1 MQQDARSPRFV
12 RFPRAARPGRPG
24 PLPRGVAGLAAFALV
39 AGCSVS
45 IRTGGKEGS
54 GEPPE
59 RAPGGLATVGDP
71 YTPGDGNAG
80 YDVQHYGLK
89 LAIVPDDEA
98 KQLDGT
104 AEITAVA
111 TQRLTMFD
119 LDLTGLTVAEI
130 KVDGQ
135 AAKYHRDGSELVI
148 EPGRALEKGAR
159 FVTTV
164 RYSGTPQP
172 VRDKVLGKYGW
183 IRTRDGVFV
192 ACQPSGAHTWFPSN
206 DHPSDKAT
214 FDIQVSVP
222 QGLTAISNGEPAPG
236 TLQGGGTNPGGGDA
250 PGIPDTPPPGNGP
263 GQTPPP
269 GQSPPPGQP
278 PNSPQPT
285 ITTVAYKQRAIKQ
298 RAMATTSWHVAQPMA
313 TYLATVDVGRFD
325 VRQGR
330 TPGGIPYLTAVDP
343 TVPGPG
349 VDAVAAKTA
358 QITDEWTRLFG
369 PYPFSS
375 TGAVI
380 DDADV
385 DFALE
390 TQTRPVYGSFG
401 PDETIMAHELA
412 HQWFGDS
419 VSLER
424 WKDIWLNEGFATYAE
439 WMWGQH
445 AGGPSPQQRFDQLYR
460 QGSAELWGVRIGDPG
475 RTDLFGRAVYDRGGM
490 TLHALRTKVGDA
502 VFFKILRT
510 WTAEKRG
517 SNGTTPQFIAT
528 AERVSGKKL
537 GPFFDAWLYQPHRP
551 AL

>member
-1 MQQDARSPRFV
+1 M
-12 RFPRAARPGRPG
+12 
-24 PLPRGVAGLAAFALV
+24 LRGTAGLAAFALV
-39 AGCSVS
+39 AACQVSV
-45 IRTGGKEGS
+45 RAGGKDPGPS
-54 GEPPE
+54 GPDAP
-59 RAPGGLATVGDP
+59 APGRDSSAGDP

-89 LAIVPDDEA
+89 LTIVPEHEA
-98 KQLDGT
+98 RQLDGT

-111 TQRLTMFD
+111 TQPLESFD
-119 LDLTGLTVAEI
+119 LDLTGLTVAEVT
-130 KVDGQ
+130 VDGEPAGHQ
-135 AAKYHRDGSELVI
+135 RAGSELVVR
-148 EPGRALEKGAR
+148 PKKAVKKGAR

-214 FDIQVSVP
+214 FDIQVTVP
-222 QGLTAISNGEPAPG
+222 EGLTAISNGEPTSG
-236 TLQGGGTNPGGGDA
+236 TAPGGGSGGTGDGGQDA
-250 PGIPDTPPPGNGP
+250 PTVPN
-263 GQTPPP
+263 
-269 GQSPPPGQP
+269 SPPPGGGPGGGGPGEEPGPGQP
-278 PNSPQPT
+278 PVSPEPT
-285 ITTVAYKQRAIKQ
+285 VTTIAYRQ
-298 RAMATTSWHVAQPMA
+298 RAMTTTTWHVAQPMA

-325 VRQGR
+325 VRRGR

-358 QITDEWTRLFG
+358 EITDAWAKLFG

-375 TGAVI
+375 TGSII

-419 VSLER
+419 VSVKR

-439 WMWGQH
+439 WMWGQRQ
-445 AGGPSPQQRFDQLYR
+445 GGPSVQQRFDRLYR
-460 QGSAELWGVRIGDPG
+460 QGGAELWGVRIGDPG

-490 TLHALRTKVGDA
+490 TLHALRKKLGDA
-502 VFFKILRT
+502 VFFRVLRT
-510 WTAEKRG
+510 WTAAKRG
-517 SNGTTPQFIAT
+517 SNGTTPEFVAT
-528 AERVSGKKL
+528 AERVAGQKL

-551 AL
+551 SL